1 MSTRSKFNL
10 LCLKALQ
17 NDISQCELET
27 LNKWIEKSPEKKA
40 EFDQMKKLWNNMD
53 SISINSPAIDVKKEW
68 AFFEKKLNAVQNSTQ
83 YESNILDKLMDKF
96 KNLIPI
102 PKYINLKP
110 AHVIAVLIILIVS
123 SVVVYQNI
131 REKEIRFQTFTAAN
145 KQKVN
150 VQLSDGSSIKL
161 NSGSSI
167 TVQDEFSDDKRE
179 VKLIGEAY
187 FDVAKE
193 KRPCIILT
201 DNAKIEVLGTSF
213 NVWSRNNQTRVVVK
227 EGLVRLSSLKSAN
240 DFVIIQA
247 DQMSRIIED
256 RNPIDVK
263 DIQAERFIGWPEGKL
278 VFEHCSLGE
287 FVDEIERQYNVI
299 IKIEPNN
306 MKDLKLT
313 GIFDNLTIEQV
324 LASVCLTFNFE
335 YESFDQNN
343 YLIHQ
348 K

>member
-1 MSTRSKFNL
+1 M
-10 LCLKALQ
+10 KALQ
-17 NDISQCELET
+17 NDISQCESET

-40 EFDQMKKLWNNMD
+40 EFDQMKKLWNDMD
-53 SISINSPAIDVKKEW
+53 SVSINPPTVNVKKEW
-68 AFFEKKLNAVQNSTQ
+68 AFFEKKLNAVQISSQN
-83 YESNILDKLMDKF
+83 ESNILDKLIDKF
-96 KNLIPI
+96 TNIIPV
-102 PKYINLKP
+102 PKYMNWKP
-110 AHVIAVLIILIVS
+110 VYAIATILILIVS
-123 SVVVYQNI
+123 SVLIYQNI
-131 REKEIRFQTFTAAN
+131 GEKEIRFQTFTAAN

-167 TVQDEFSDDKRE
+167 TVQDEFADDKRE
-179 VKLIGEAY
+179 VRLIGEAY

-201 DNAKIEVLGTSF
+201 DNAKIKVLGTSF

-227 EGLVRLSSLKSAN
+227 EGMVRLSSLKSEN

-256 RNPIDVK
+256 RNHIEVN

-299 IKIEPNN
+299 IKLESDN

-324 LASVCLTFNFE
+324 LSSVCLTFNFD
-335 YESFDQNN
+335 YEIIDQSN